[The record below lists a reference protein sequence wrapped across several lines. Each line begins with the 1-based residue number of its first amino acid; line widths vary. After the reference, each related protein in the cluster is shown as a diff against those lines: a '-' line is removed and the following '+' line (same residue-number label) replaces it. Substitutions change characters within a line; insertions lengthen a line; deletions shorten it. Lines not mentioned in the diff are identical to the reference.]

1 MSRKQLA
8 LFEPTLVVQA
18 LKEAVKKLN
27 PQAQWRNPVMF
38 IVWIGS
44 LLTTC
49 ISIAMA
55 SGAMPGNALF
65 SAAISGWLWVTVL
78 FANFAEAL
86 AEGRSKAQA
95 NSLKGVKKTAFAR
108 KLREPKYGAA
118 ADKVP
123 ADQLRKGDIVLV
135 EAGDII
141 PCDGEVI
148 EGGASVDE
156 SAITG
161 ESAPVIRESGGD
173 FASVTG
179 GTRILSD
186 WLVIECS
193 VNPGET
199 FLDRMIAM
207 VEGAQR
213 RKTPNE
219 IALTIL
225 LIALTIVFLLATAT
239 LWPFSAWG
247 GNAVSVTVLVALLV
261 CLIPTTIGGLL
272 SAIGVAGMSRML
284 GANVIATSGR
294 AVEAAG
300 DVDVL
305 LLDKTGTITL
315 GNRQASEFIPAQGVD
330 EKTLADAAQLAS
342 LADETPEG
350 RSIVILA
357 KQRFNLRER
366 DVQSLHATFVPF
378 TAQSRMSG
386 INIDNRMIRK
396 GSVDAIRRHVEA
408 NGGHFPTDVDQKV
421 DQVARQGATPLVV
434 VEGSRVLG
442 VIALKDIVKGGI
454 KERFAPDL
462 DQVLVALDEPP
473 ARTINNAPDSRSFKD
488 KWRVQI
494 QGCVV
499 AAALCAVITLIAMQW
514 LMAFDAA
521 NLVMLYLLGVV
532 VVALFYG
539 RWPSVVATVIN
550 VVSFDLFFIAP
561 RGTLAVSDVQYLLTF
576 AVMLTVGLVIGNLTA
591 GVRYQAR
598 VARYRE
604 QRTRHLYEMSKALA
618 VGRSPQDIAATSE
631 QFIASTFH
639 ARSQVLLP
647 DDNGK
652 LQPLTHPQGMTPWD
666 DAIAQWSFDKGLPAG
681 AGTDTLPGVPYQILP
696 LKSGEKTYGLV
707 VVEPGNLRQLM
718 IPEQQRLL
726 ETFTLLVANALE
738 RLTLTASEEQARMAS
753 EREQIRNALLAAL
766 SHDLRTPLT
775 VLFGQAEILTL
786 DLASEGSPHAR
797 QASEIRQHVLNT
809 TRLVNNLL
817 DMARIQSGG
826 FNLKKEWLTLEEVVG
841 SALQMLEPGLSSP
854 INLSLPEPLTLIH
867 VDGPLFERVL
877 INLLENA
884 VKYAGAQAEIG
895 IDAHVEGEN
904 LQLDVWDNGPG
915 LPPGRS
921 RRYLISLLAGIKSRQ
936 YRG

>member
-1 MSRKQLA
+1 MRYAREHNLGKIILGRPASRRW
-8 LFEPTLVVQA
+8 
-18 LKEAVKKLN
+18 
-27 PQAQWRNPVMF
+27 WR
-38 IVWIGS
+38 
-44 LLTTC
+44 
-49 ISIAMA
+49 
-55 SGAMPGNALF
+55 
-65 SAAISGWLWVTVL
+65 
-78 FANFAEAL
+78 
-86 AEGRSKAQA
+86 R
-95 NSLKGVKKTAFAR
+95 
-108 KLREPKYGAA
+108 
-118 ADKVP
+118 
-123 ADQLRKGDIVLV
+123 
-135 EAGDII
+135 
-141 PCDGEVI
+141 
-148 EGGASVDE
+148 
-156 SAITG
+156 
-161 ESAPVIRESGGD
+161 
-173 FASVTG
+173 
-179 GTRILSD
+179 
-186 WLVIECS
+186 
-193 VNPGET
+193 ET
-199 FLDRMIAM
+199 FADR
-207 VEGAQR
+207 
-213 RKTPNE
+213 
-219 IALTIL
+219 
-225 LIALTIVFLLATAT
+225 LAR
-239 LWPFSAWG
+239 
-247 GNAVSVTVLVALLV
+247 
-261 CLIPTTIGGLL
+261 I
-272 SAIGVAGMSRML
+272 
-284 GANVIATSGR
+284 
-294 AVEAAG
+294 
-300 DVDVL
+300 
-305 LLDKTGTITL
+305 
-315 GNRQASEFIPAQGVD
+315 
-330 EKTLADAAQLAS
+330 
-342 LADETPEG
+342 
-350 RSIVILA
+350 
-357 KQRFNLRER
+357 
-366 DVQSLHATFVPF
+366 
-378 TAQSRMSG
+378 
-386 INIDNRMIRK
+386 
-396 GSVDAIRRHVEA
+396 
-408 NGGHFPTDVDQKV
+408 
-421 DQVARQGATPLVV
+421 
-434 VEGSRVLG
+434 
-442 VIALKDIVKGGI
+442 
-454 KERFAPDL
+454 APDL

-915 LPPGRS
+915 LPPGQEQTIFDKFARGNKES
-921 RRYLISLLAGIKSRQ
+921 AVPGCRAWAGNLSGDCGCTRRHH
-936 YRG
+936 YRVQPTGRWCLFSCYTSPANCP

>member
-1 MSRKQLA
+1 MNNEPLRPDPDRLLEQTAAPHRGKLKVFFGACAGVGKTWAMLAEAQRLRAQGLDIVVGVVETHGRKDTAAMLEGLAVLPPKRQAYRGRHISEFDLDAALARRPALILMDELAHSNAPGSRHPKRWQDIEELLEA
-8 LFEPTLVVQA
+8 GIDVFTTVNVQHLESLNDVVSGVTGIQVRETVPDPFFDA
-18 LKEAVKKLN
+18 ADDVVLMDLPPDDLRQRLKEGKVYIAG
-27 PQAQWRNPVMF
+27 QAER
-38 IVWIGS
+38 
-44 LLTTC
+44 
-49 ISIAMA
+49 
-55 SGAMPGNALF
+55 
-65 SAAISGWLWVTVL
+65 AIEH
-78 FANFAEAL
+78 FF
-86 AEGRSKAQA
+86 
-95 NSLKGVKKTAFAR
+95 
-108 KLREPKYGAA
+108 
-118 ADKVP
+118 
-123 ADQLRKGDIVLV
+123 RKG
-135 EAGDII
+135 
-141 PCDGEVI
+141 
-148 EGGASVDE
+148 
-156 SAITG
+156 
-161 ESAPVIRESGGD
+161 
-173 FASVTG
+173 
-179 GTRILSD
+179 
-186 WLVIECS
+186 
-193 VNPGET
+193 N
-199 FLDRMIAM
+199 
-207 VEGAQR
+207 
-213 RKTPNE
+213 
-219 IALTIL
+219 
-225 LIALTIVFLLATAT
+225 LIALRELALRRTAD
-239 LWPFSAWG
+239 
-247 GNAVSVTVLVALLV
+247 
-261 CLIPTTIGGLL
+261 
-272 SAIGVAGMSRML
+272 R
-284 GANVIATSGR
+284 
-294 AVEAAG
+294 
-300 DVDVL
+300 
-305 LLDKTGTITL
+305 
-315 GNRQASEFIPAQGVD
+315 VD
-330 EKTLADAAQLAS
+330 EQMRAWRGHPGEEKVWHTRDAILLCIGHNTGSEKLVRAAARLAS
-342 LADETPEG
+342 RRWWRRETFADRLA
-350 RSIVILA
+350 RI
-357 KQRFNLRER
+357 
-366 DVQSLHATFVPF
+366 
-378 TAQSRMSG
+378 
-386 INIDNRMIRK
+386 
-396 GSVDAIRRHVEA
+396 
-408 NGGHFPTDVDQKV
+408 
-421 DQVARQGATPLVV
+421 
-434 VEGSRVLG
+434 
-442 VIALKDIVKGGI
+442 
-454 KERFAPDL
+454 APDL

-681 AGTDTLPGVPYQILP
+681 AGTDALPGVPYQILP

-915 LPPGRS
+915 LPPGQEQTIFDKFARGNKES
-921 RRYLISLLAGIKSRQ
+921 AVPGVGLGLAICRAIVDVHGGTITAFNRPEGGACFRVTLPQ
-936 YRG
+936 QTAPELEDFHEDM

>member
-1 MSRKQLA
+1 MYVETPA
-8 LFEPTLVVQA
+8 LHRLPE
-18 LKEAVKKLN
+18 KKRR
-27 PQAQWRNPVMF
+27 A
-38 IVWIGS
+38 
-44 LLTTC
+44 
-49 ISIAMA
+49 
-55 SGAMPGNALF
+55 
-65 SAAISGWLWVTVL
+65 
-78 FANFAEAL
+78 
-86 AEGRSKAQA
+86 
-95 NSLKGVKKTAFAR
+95 
-108 KLREPKYGAA
+108 
-118 ADKVP
+118 
-123 ADQLRKGDIVLV
+123 
-135 EAGDII
+135 
-141 PCDGEVI
+141 
-148 EGGASVDE
+148 
-156 SAITG
+156 
-161 ESAPVIRESGGD
+161 
-173 FASVTG
+173 
-179 GTRILSD
+179 ILSA
-186 WLVIECS
+186 LRLAQE
-193 VNPGET
+193 
-199 FLDRMIAM
+199 L
-207 VEGAQR
+207 GA
-213 RKTPNE
+213 E
-219 IALTIL
+219 
-225 LIALTIVFLLATAT
+225 TAT
-239 LWPFSAWG
+239 LSDPAEEK
-247 GNAVSVTVLVALLV
+247 AVVRYAREHNLGKIILGRPA
-261 CLIPTTIGGLL
+261 
-272 SAIGVAGMSRML
+272 SRRWWRRETF
-284 GANVIATSGR
+284 ADR
-294 AVEAAG
+294 
-300 DVDVL
+300 
-305 LLDKTGTITL
+305 
-315 GNRQASEFIPAQGVD
+315 
-330 EKTLADAAQLAS
+330 LA
-342 LADETPEG
+342 
-350 RSIVILA
+350 RI
-357 KQRFNLRER
+357 
-366 DVQSLHATFVPF
+366 
-378 TAQSRMSG
+378 
-386 INIDNRMIRK
+386 
-396 GSVDAIRRHVEA
+396 
-408 NGGHFPTDVDQKV
+408 
-421 DQVARQGATPLVV
+421 
-434 VEGSRVLG
+434 
-442 VIALKDIVKGGI
+442 
-454 KERFAPDL
+454 APDL

-473 ARTINNAPDSRSFKD
+473 ARTINNAPDNRSFKD

-521 NLVMLYLLGVV
+521 NTVMLYLLGVV

-797 QASEIRQHVLNT
+797 RASEIRQHVLNT

-915 LPPGRS
+915 LPPCRADD
-921 RRYLISLLAGIKSRQ
+921 I
-936 YRG
+936 